1 MRPFAVG
8 LASLAAVVCLAFS
21 LADSRGPHL
30 LAAGLSAA
38 LGWLA
43 CYSHML
49 KGDCQR
55 LSALVALASQAG
67 QKRPADD
74 VASASSADRVAQ
86 TVLTAAL
93 VNEYLRF
100 ASAPERTFAVAAG
113 HRPSSQIGA
122 ILPAASAGGGAE
134 GLGDAISGPSRT
146 VSTRSGLR
154 ADAAP
159 TATAAA
165 PVVVSGGEGGG
176 SGAASPSG
184 GLAGAVA
191 VDPALAAAKQEEER
205 LQQLQRMEE
214 ELRELPQWL
223 RQIHRG
229 ARLRGGE
236 HGAGGG

>member
-1 MRPFAVG
+1 
-8 LASLAAVVCLAFS
+8 
-21 LADSRGPHL
+21 
-30 LAAGLSAA
+30 
-38 LGWLA
+38 
-43 CYSHML
+43 ML

-55 LSALVALASQAG
+55 LSALVALASG
-67 QKRPADD
+67 QKRQPDD

-93 VNEYLRF
+93 VNEYLRCT
-100 ASAPERTFAVAAG
+100 SAPERTLALASG
-113 HRPSSQIGA
+113 HPSSQIGA
-122 ILPAASAGGGAE
+122 ILPVASAGVAE
-134 GLGDAISGPSRT
+134 GLGDAISCPSRT

-159 TATAAA
+159 TATAAT
-165 PVVVSGGEGGG
+165 PVVSGGEGGG
-176 SGAASPSG
+176 AGAASPSG

-191 VDPALAAAKQEEER
+191 VDPALAAAQQEEER